1 MSLHL
6 SQVAG
11 ECLGSGLYEIRY
23 FPRVAG
29 PHTLHFFFLEPG
41 IDRSIYTGLN
51 LPQSMVKRPEVNV
64 DWAAP
69 KNQMG
74 VALTADMFSM
84 RYVGR
89 IQFPFRQDVKFRID
103 ADPDAVLLFKIDGV
117 VILNS
122 SPQRALNDD
131 SADRARNMVLMQCL

>member
-1 MSLHL
+1 
-6 SQVAG
+6 
-11 ECLGSGLYEIRY
+11 
-23 FPRVAG
+23 
-29 PHTLHFFFLEPG
+29 
-41 IDRSIYTGLN
+41 
-51 LPQSMVKRPEVNV
+51 MVKRPEVNV